1 MRFKILSAAVVLALL
16 PMAVFAETETETETD
31 INVNADLEE
40 QVASSQP
47 VILTPS
53 NELEEGVI
61 FSGYARYGL
70 HYSDD
75 IKHYVLAEGQ
85 LAGNATGRLGNEGNG
100 GEFQFAKAFQN
111 EGGALWDLVLMLENW
126 SKYQTNLESGETVSE
141 YGDVALKKFYAGGTN
156 VFASQP
162 NAYIWAGR
170 DFHQR
175 PQQDLNDYFWMTHD
189 GQGGGI
195 YNLELGAAAKL
206 DFSVVGQVDGP
217 GDNGNYAFT
226 SKLHSIGVTDSINMS
241 VLFNYGF
248 ENDQYD
254 EDGNRTNEAKIS
266 AYQVAAVF
274 DQNWSQGRNQL
285 IVRYADNTDTSVYS
299 KVADLTTL
307 FVSVEGL
314 ANLDKHFSLAYLAG
328 YHNSDTK
335 PADEARTNYS
345 AIMRPM
351 YSWNATHS
359 TWVEAGYSLVDYE
372 QGGKNTAWKVTLSQ
386 NVTLNTFA
394 NSRPM
399 LRFYATVGEADNQI
413 RANELVAAKQD
424 TLALGAMFEAWW

>member
-1 MRFKILSAAVVLALL
+1 MKFKLLSAAVALALSPMTVLAE
-16 PMAVFAETETETETD
+16 AEAD
-31 INVNADLEE
+31 VNADLEE
-40 QVASSQP
+40 QVAKSQP
-47 VILTPS
+47 IVLTPS
-53 NELEEGVI
+53 NELEKGVI

-75 IKHYVLAEGQ
+75 FQKYVQAEGE
-85 LAGNATGRLGNEGNG
+85 LAGRATGRLGNESNG
-100 GEFQFAKAFQN
+100 GEFQFAKAFQSDS
-111 EGGALWDLVLMLENW
+111 GAIWDVVLMLENW
-126 SKYQTNLESGETVSE
+126 WKYESELQSGEEISE
-141 YGDVALKKFYAGGTN
+141 YGDIALKKFYAGGTN
-156 VFASQP
+156 VLASQP

-195 YNLELGAAAKL
+195 YNLELGDAAKL

-248 ENDQYD
+248 ESDQYD
-254 EDGNRTNEAKIS
+254 ENGDRTNEDKIS

-285 IVRYADNTDTSVYS
+285 IMRYADNTDTSTFN
-299 KVADLTTL
+299 KVEDLTTL
-307 FVSVEGL
+307 YVSLEG
-314 ANLDKHFSLAYLAG
+314 AVNFNESFSLGYLGAYHDYDAKS
-328 YHNSDTK
+328 SD
-335 PADEARTNYS
+335 DNRTNYS
-345 AIMRPM
+345 GIVRPM
-351 YSWNATHS
+351 YSWNETHS
-359 TWVEAGYSLVDYE
+359 TWLEAGYSVVDYD

-386 NVTLNTFA
+386 NVTLNAFA

-399 LRFYATVGEADNQI
+399 LRFYATVGEADNQV
-413 RANELVAAKQD
+413 RSNELLEAKQD
-424 TLALGAMFEAWW
+424 TLALGAMFESWW